1 MNEWLQDLRYGIR
14 MIGKRPGTSAIAI
27 VALALGIG
35 LTTTMFSIV
44 QGVLLRGLPFPESDR
59 LYSVT
64 RGRIQE
70 PEQRGGPPIH
80 EFLDWRARQ
89 STLES
94 LAGFGGASAIIASD
108 AALPERLRGARVT
121 TNLMQVLKVAP
132 IRGRDF
138 AEADALPG
146 APSVILISYRQW
158 QSRFGGREDAIGAT
172 VRLNGAPATIVG
184 VMPERFGFPEAEDVW
199 MPQSLALPAKRGAGP
214 SLRVIGRL
222 RDGVPASQAAAEFT
236 AIASQLTAEFPENK
250 DITARAVPF
259 MEQAIPRRISTTFY
273 TMLGAVLGVM
283 LIACVN
289 VTNLQ
294 LARAAERTK
303 EFAIRVS
310 LGSGRWRILRQS
322 LAEGLVLSACGAFL
336 GILLA
341 TVAMNYFM
349 SAIADTQPPF
359 WIDVRLDPVVMMFVI
374 GISVAATLI
383 SSMAPGLR
391 ASRIAANDVLKDD
404 TRGSTSLR
412 MGRFSRW
419 LVVVEVTVSCVL
431 LVVSG
436 LMIRSILTTSRFDYA
451 FATEDVLHAGARLDE
466 RAYPAQTLS
475 RATADFE
482 NLVAGIPG
490 VRRAALASSTPGAN
504 SNTTLTIDGAPPAAK
519 GAEPRAARILTGTGY
534 FDVLGVKLVSGRP
547 FTPADNDS
555 TSPVAIVD
563 ETFVTRHFAPGPAM
577 GRRIKF
583 DGDNQPW
590 LTVVGVVPTLAL
602 PTESGQIIESVYLP
616 FAQAPER
623 SFVILARAAGGD
635 PLALAPAMR
644 SAVARDFQD
653 TPLVNV
659 NSLAG
664 EYWRRGWAFR
674 LFGGL
679 FLTFGAAALLLAA
692 AGLYGVMS
700 FTVRRRTQEIGIRL
714 ALGANRATVLRMVLW
729 QGMWRVGLGVVAG
742 LVPGY
747 WVGGLMRQLLA
758 AGVTPGDL
766 TVHTTAALTLLVS
779 GAVASVIP
787 AIRASSVDPLTALRR
802 D

>member
-1 MNEWLQDLRYGIR
+1 MSEWWQDLRYGIR

-44 QGVLLRGLPFPESDR
+44 EGVILRGLPFEDSDR
-59 LYSVT
+59 LIAVN
-64 RGRIQE
+64 RARIQD
-70 PEQRGGPPIH
+70 PDPRRGGASIH
-80 EFLDWRARQ
+80 EFLDWRSRQ
-89 STLES
+89 SSLES
-94 LAGFGGASAIIASD
+94 LAGYGGAPAIIASD
-108 AALPERLRGARVT
+108 AALPERLRGSRIT
-121 TNLMQVLKVAP
+121 TNLMHVLEVAP

-138 AEADALPG
+138 TEADAVPG
-146 APSVILISYRQW
+146 APPVILISYRQW
-158 QSRFGGREDAIGAT
+158 QSRFGGRDDAIGAT
-172 VRLNGAPATIVG
+172 VRVNGAPSTIVG
-184 VMPERFGFPEAEDVW
+184 VMPEKFGFPEAEDVW
-199 MPQSLALPAKRGAGP
+199 MPQSLALPVKRGAGP
-214 SLRVIGRL
+214 GLNVVGRL
-222 RDGVPASQAAAEFT
+222 RDGVPVGRATAEFT
-236 AIASQLTAEFPENK
+236 AIGSQLAAEFPENK
-250 DITARAVPF
+250 DVTARARPF

-294 LARAAERTK
+294 LARAADRIK
-303 EFAIRVS
+303 EYAIRTS

-322 LAEGLVLSACGAFL
+322 LTEGLILSACGALL
-336 GILLA
+336 GVVLA
-341 TVAMNYFM
+341 MFAMNYFM
-349 SAIADTQPPF
+349 SAIVDTQPPF
-359 WIDVRLDPVVMMFVI
+359 WIDVRLDPVVLLFVI
-374 GISVAATLI
+374 GISVAATLV

-404 TRGSTSLR
+404 TRGSTSVR

-419 LVVVEVTVSCVL
+419 LVVIEVTVSCVL

-436 LMIRSILTTSRFDYA
+436 LMIRSILTTSRFDYP
-451 FATEDVLHAGARLDE
+451 FATEDVFYAGMQLDE
-466 RAYPAQTLS
+466 RAYPSSMLS
-475 RATADFE
+475 RATQDLEAQ
-482 NLVAGIPG
+482 LAGVPG
-490 VRRAALASSTPGAN
+490 VRRVAIASSTPGATF
-504 SNTTLTIDGAPPAAK
+504 STTLSVDGAPPPPKDAQ
-519 GAEPRAARILTGTGY
+519 PRAARILASPGY
-534 FDVLGVKLVSGRP
+534 FDVLDVKVVSGRS
-547 FTPADNDS
+547 FTPADNEGAL
-555 TSPVAIVD
+555 PVAVVD
-563 ETFVTRHFAPGPAM
+563 ETFAAKHLSPGPAM

-583 DGDNQPW
+583 DGDKEPW
-590 LTVVGVVPTLAL
+590 LTVIGVVPTLA
-602 PTESGQIIESVYLP
+602 PPSESGQILESVYLP
-616 FAQAPER
+616 FAQAPDR
-623 SFVILARAAGGD
+623 GFSILARAAGD
-635 PLALAPAMR
+635 PLALAPALR
-644 SAVARDFQD
+644 ATVARGFQD

-729 QGMWRVGLGVVAG
+729 QGMWRVGVGVIAG

-758 AGVTPGDL
+758 SGVTPGDP
-766 TVHTTAALTLLVS
+766 TVHATAAITLLLS
-779 GAVASVIP
+779 GGVASIIP
-787 AIRASSVDPLTALRR
+787 ALRASSVDPLTALKR